1 MDGPKPLVKTVS
13 VVTFPLKYF
22 VTEVVWSR
30 GVFSEAQMLLN
41 DQKNIIRIKD
51 STGSNEGHYYT
62 LQSKE
67 LSV

>member
-1 MDGPKPLVKTVS
+1 M
-13 VVTFPLKYF
+13 FPLKYF